1 MTKAGE
7 IGQLTRN
14 EELDR
19 DYWNI
24 VKGVGIFF
32 IVLGHCCL
40 PIMNYVY
47 AFHVPLFF
55 FVSGYL
61 YSEKK
66 YGDKPFDNFKR
77 RMQSNWPKYIII
89 YIIYIC
95 LHNIFYNYQLL
106 NVEASTYALGDIIE
120 QIGLSVFFGGNEFLI
135 SPLWFVPVL
144 VEASVMLGFIVAFSR
159 KITNRVSIRLIVQ
172 FIIVTTITVVGYI
185 IILQEI
191 EMFAYLHIALVVM
204 PYIWIGYLLRN
215 YCKEIKNYLKW
226 FIALPALVILI
237 FYAKDHLIS
246 LKDRMI
252 RPEMYIIALLGIYVC
267 LFISVYIQKVKI
279 IGKMFITMG
288 VSTFFIMAFHFTII
302 RKKKQLV

>member
-1 MTKAGE
+1 
-7 IGQLTRN
+7 
-14 EELDR
+14 
-19 DYWNI
+19 
-24 VKGVGIFF
+24 
-32 IVLGHCCL
+32 
-40 PIMNYVY
+40 
-47 AFHVPLFF
+47 
-55 FVSGYL
+55 
-61 YSEKK
+61 
-66 YGDKPFDNFKR
+66 
-77 RMQSNWPKYIII
+77 
-89 YIIYIC
+89 
-95 LHNIFYNYQLL
+95 
-106 NVEASTYALGDIIE
+106 
-120 QIGLSVFFGGNEFLI
+120 
-135 SPLWFVPVL
+135 
-144 VEASVMLGFIVAFSR
+144 MLGFIVAFSR

-246 LKDRMI
+246 LKDKLI

-288 VSTFFIMAFHFTII
+288 VSTFLIMAFHFTII
-302 RKKKQLV
+302 RIIDRMYDGFVANVDFQSQPCLGHNLKLLPVYLVLGIGIPVLMTIIKDEVFKWQRRRVK